1 MSFLKFQD
9 FVTTVWQISSDTK
22 SAFVCRAAALRSSVM
37 KLTWSNAP
45 ILSHLCT
52 LPLFPVAP
60 YLNRNLIFKHVRP
73 VCLVLIGSNRLLS
86 WFCFCFLVHS
96 HHILS
101 KICLLAACDLWWLTV
116 FHACNK
122 NSLWDFFFFLL
133 SPFLIRIDACVHSLI
148 RILLVPRSGKKK
160 NIKAQQN
167 RKHRKCMAIKSNQTD
182 SGMVWQP
189 FLTEICYPCCV
200 QKQTAKNINE
210 VRH

>member
-52 LPLFPVAP
+52 SPLFPVAP

-122 NSLWDFFFFLL
+122 NSLWDFFFFYSL
-133 SPFLIRIDACVHSLI
+133 PFPSALTHVFTVWFGSYWFHGL
-148 RILLVPRSGKKK
+148 GKKTH
-160 NIKAQQN
+160 QGPT
-167 RKHRKCMAIKSNQTD
+167 KSET
-182 SGMVWQP
+182 
-189 FLTEICYPCCV
+189 
-200 QKQTAKNINE
+200 QK
-210 VRH
+210 VHGH